1 MGLDQNLYTR
11 DGQELIYWRKVN
23 CLHKYFTECALNR
36 DEVDGDN
43 CVDFI
48 IDRADLIE
56 LVDNCEII
64 LKAYL
69 FGIDE
74 GNPESEPWYEL
85 AESLL
90 PPQSGFFFGSTE
102 LDSWY
107 LTDLIDIIKQ
117 VQWVLGA
124 YDDEEF
130 VYSAWY

>member
-11 DGQELIYWRKVN
+11 DGQGLIYWRKVN
-23 CLHKYFTECALNR
+23 CLHKYFTERALNK

-43 CVDFI
+43 CIDFI

-56 LVDNCEII
+56 LVDNCETI
-64 LKAYL
+64 LKAYI
-69 FGIDE
+69 FGINDE
-74 GNPESEPWYEL
+74 APESNPWYKL

-90 PPQSGFFFGSTE
+90 PPQGGFFFGSTE

-107 LTDLIDIIKQ
+107 LSNLVDIIKK

-124 YDDEEF
+124 CDDEEF
-130 VYSAWY
+130 IYNAWY